1 MARSTYWR
9 HETSSP
15 FHLLQN
21 EFHRILEEYL
31 QPRSGAPQSPPAEPD
46 RTAWSP
52 AVDVY
57 ETPEE
62 MIVVV
67 EVPGVDSASI
77 ELAVTG
83 NVLSLRGTKQAGD
96 LPEPMLQVRERKLG
110 AFHRQI
116 TLPNE
121 VDFDNAQAE
130 ANQGILKI
138 RLPKRTAAKPR
149 TIPITRG

>member
-1 MARSTYWR
+1 MSRSTYWR
-9 HETSSP
+9 QAASSP
-15 FHLLQN
+15 LHLLQN

-31 QPRSGAPQSPPAEPD
+31 QPRPGGAEPPPAHPD
-46 RTAWSP
+46 RTAWNP

-62 MIVVV
+62 TIVVV

-83 NVLSLRGTKQAGD
+83 NVLSMRGVKQAGD
-96 LPEPMLQVRERKLG
+96 LPEAMLQVRERKLG
-110 AFHRQI
+110 AFHREL

-130 ANQGILKI
+130 AIQGVLRV
-138 RLPKRTAAKPR
+138 RLPKRSSAKPR

>member
-9 HETSSP
+9 QETSSP
-15 FHLLQN
+15 FHVLQN
-21 EFHRILEEYL
+21 EFQRILEEFL
-31 QPRSGAPQSPPAEPD
+31 QPRPGASQQPPAEPD

-96 LPEPMLQVRERKLG
+96 LPEPMLQVRERRLG

-130 ANQGILKI
+130 ANQGILKV
-138 RLPKRTAAKPR
+138 RLPKRSAAKPR

>member
-9 HETSSP
+9 QQTSSP

-21 EFHRILEEYL
+21 EFHRILEEFL
-31 QPRSGAPQSPPAEPD
+31 QPRPGGAEPPPANPE

-83 NVLSLRGTKQAGD
+83 NVLSLRGTKAASD

-130 ANQGILKI
+130 ANQGILKV
-138 RLPKRTAAKPR
+138 RLPKRS
-149 TIPITRG
+149 